1 MCYKGIKIV
10 NMTVFFTGVFA
21 ALETLFNTAMLHAA
35 PCDFA
40 GLISLTAAAA
50 RAVFIQKHGAKPAI
64 QTAEGK

>member
-1 MCYKGIKIV
+1 MI
-10 NMTVFFTGVFA
+10 VFFTRVFA
-21 ALETLFNTAMLHAA
+21 ALETVLGAVVLHAA

-40 GLISLTAAAA
+40 GLIPFATAAA